1 MRCGLSGLLPSF
13 MSPAEPSSSVRREEG
28 LQQQC
33 EGTLRVHVVF
43 SMFKELLEEGL
54 QKCLCVAGPR
64 GGGLE
69 SMKAPG
75 TRLQDGGSHAV
86 CCPGVFGA
94 R

>member
-1 MRCGLSGLLPSF
+1 MRCGLSRLLPSL

-33 EGTLRVHVVF
+33 EGTLRVVF

-54 QKCLCVAGPR
+54 QKCLLRGWAKEWWIGEHESPRDPAAGWRFPCLNTLPR
-64 GGGLE
+64 
-69 SMKAPG
+69 
-75 TRLQDGGSHAV
+75 
-86 CCPGVFGA
+86 VFGA